1 MPLCAQSNNRYSI
14 DMRFWCLF
22 LIFIFSLCGTT
33 NVQAQR
39 RALFPKKPIRV
50 QVHTPKIKTPAI
62 RPLNVQVPQ
71 VQLPAVLAPQYRAHL
86 EHQLVTQALQA
97 QQLRAAKIV
106 SNPGLPNAYQVS
118 PWLYR
123 GGQPTRQGYEELVKM
138 GIKTVINLRVT
149 PQNKQL
155 IAGLPLTVYQVPINP
170 VMLNT
175 ESVDEVLKL
184 LSNPANYPIYIHCR
198 YGSDRTGTM
207 VALYRMT
214 VEDWPREH
222 AIQEMTSPHFGF
234 HKIFTNL
241 LRYVKQVKLKNP
253 SLPFSFHHKKK
264 ENGLQ

>member
-1 MPLCAQSNNRYSI
+1 
-14 DMRFWCLF
+14 MRFWYLL
-22 LIFIFSLCGTT
+22 LIFIFSLCGATDA
-33 NVQAQR
+33 QAQR

-50 QVHTPKIKTPAI
+50 QVYVPKVKTHTIH
-62 RPLNVQVPQ
+62 PLNVQVPK
-71 VQLPAVLAPQYRAHL
+71 VQLPAVLAPQYRADL

-97 QQLRAAKIV
+97 QPLRAAKIL

-149 PQNKQL
+149 PQDKKL

-175 ESVDEVLKL
+175 DGVDEVLKL
-184 LSNPANYPIYIHCR
+184 LSDPANYPIYIHCR

-207 VALYRMT
+207 VALYRMA

-234 HKIFTNL
+234 HKVFTNL
-241 LRYVKQVKLKNP
+241 LRYIQQVKLKKP
-253 SLPFSFHHKKK
+253 SLPAR
-264 ENGLQ
+264 

>member
-1 MPLCAQSNNRYSI
+1 
-14 DMRFWCLF
+14 MRIWCLL
-22 LIFIFSLCGTT
+22 LIFIFSLRWATDA
-33 NVQAQR
+33 QAQR
-39 RALFPKKPIRV
+39 KVLFPKKPIRV
-50 QVHTPKIKTPAI
+50 QVHIPKVKTHTI

-71 VQLPAVLAPQYRAHL
+71 VQLPAVLAPQCRANL
-86 EHQLVTQALQA
+86 EHQIVTQALQA
-97 QQLRAAKIV
+97 QQLRAAKTV

-123 GGQPTRQGYEELVKM
+123 GGQPTRQGYEELVKL
-138 GIKTVINLRVT
+138 GVKTVINLRVT

-175 ESVDEVLKL
+175 GAVDEVLKL

-214 VEDWPREH
+214 AEDWPREH
-222 AIQEMTSPHFGF
+222 AIQEMTSPRFGF

-241 LRYVKQVKLKNP
+241 LRYVKQAKPKKMP
-253 SLPFSFHHKKK
+253 LPFSFHHKKK